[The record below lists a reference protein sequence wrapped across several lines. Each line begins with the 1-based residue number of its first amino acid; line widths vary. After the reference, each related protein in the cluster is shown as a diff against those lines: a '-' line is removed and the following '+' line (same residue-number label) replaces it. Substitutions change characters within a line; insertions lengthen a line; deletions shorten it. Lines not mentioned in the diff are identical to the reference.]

1 MKQAAFI
8 FFTLLL
14 VFCTNIEAQKKNADC
29 PITDVSISID
39 ENKYEKLQS
48 SVLEDWVCPYIVVTF
63 TANVKNLDSKIKP
76 TFKWR
81 ISNGEILSGQ
91 GTSSIEVQI
100 RSENVEAIVELVG
113 LPKTFSSC
121 PVRLSKTVN
130 VAACCLPCASASIKA
145 PDSISSSD
153 RVFTADAKISDP
165 TLEGISYDWT
175 ITDGIILEGQGTK
188 TIKAKCLGLESCVVG
203 FDIKGMAPECPFQ
216 VRHTIIVETWE
227 FFAPRK
233 IDSYGDL
240 SFDIEKK
247 HLELLGLELY
257 KATKA
262 QGYIVVYDRPEEIT
276 EEIINRVKQA
286 KQFLATNFG
295 IYLDRVTV
303 IYEGDRRTQMTELW
317 IASKGIKPP
326 IQPK

>member
-1 MKQAAFI
+1 MKQAVFI
-8 FFTLLL
+8 IFTLLL
-14 VFCTNIEAQKKNADC
+14 VFCTNLEAQKKNADC
-29 PITDVSISID
+29 PFTDVSISID

-48 SVLEDWVCPYIVVTF
+48 SGLVDLVCPHTVVTF
-63 TANVKNLDSKIKP
+63 IANVKNLDSKIKP

-81 ISNGEILSGQ
+81 ISKGEILSGQ
-91 GTSSIEVQI
+91 GTSSIEVQTQ
-100 RSENVEAIVELVG
+100 SEPIMAIVELVD

-121 PVRLSKTVN
+121 PMRSSKTVY
-130 VAACCLPCASASIKA
+130 VACCFPCTTASIKA

-153 RVFTADAKISDP
+153 RVFTADASISDP
-165 TLEGISYDWT
+165 TLTGISYDWT

-188 TIKAKCLGLESCVVG
+188 TIRAKCLGLESCIVG
-203 FDIKGMAPECPFQ
+203 FDIKGMAPECPSQ
-216 VRHTIIVETWE
+216 VSKTIEVEVWE
-227 FFAPRK
+227 YFTPRK

-240 SFDIEKK
+240 SFEIEKK

-262 QGYIVVYDRPEEIT
+262 QGYIIVYYRPEEIT
-276 EEIINRVKQA
+276 DEIINRVKQV

-303 IYEGDRRTQMTELW
+303 IYEGNRGTQMTELW
-317 IASKGIKPP
+317 IAPKGVKPP